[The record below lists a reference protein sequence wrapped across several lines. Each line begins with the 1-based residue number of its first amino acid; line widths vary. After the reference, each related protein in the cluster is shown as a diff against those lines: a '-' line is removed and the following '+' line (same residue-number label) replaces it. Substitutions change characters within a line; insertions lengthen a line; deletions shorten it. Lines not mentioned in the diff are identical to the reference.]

1 MYSKMLRQFSKGSLI
16 SISSESSK
24 IHLLIKVLYRHIQF
38 NLCRR
43 YFLFHA
49 LNVSLCY
56 QQQWNFMSQYL
67 GLQGEIFQLCQC
79 QYTCVRGHSHI
90 KSSHS
95 LYDAKF
101 QTHPPSTLYFKM
113 PSLPKIDVYNF
124 RYKIS
129 VRISIKLFF
138 ILRKCINKCI
148 NQCTKNISFS
158 IKCSYYIHALSCDHF
173 GKLQT
178 IIRLKC

>member
-24 IHLLIKVLYRHIQF
+24 IHLLIKVLYRPIWF

-56 QQQWNFMSQYL
+56 QQQCNFMMSQYL
-67 GLQGEIFQLCQC
+67 ILQD
-79 QYTCVRGHSHI
+79 TCVRGHSHI
-90 KSSHS
+90 ESFHS
-95 LYDAKF
+95 LRENDANF
-101 QTHPPSTLYFKM
+101 QTHPLSTLHVKM
-113 PSLPKIDVYNF
+113 PNLPKIDAYKF

-129 VRISIKLFF
+129 VGILMKLFF
-138 ILRKCINKCI
+138 LSHKCINK
-148 NQCTKNISFS
+148 
-158 IKCSYYIHALSCDHF
+158 
-173 GKLQT
+173 
-178 IIRLKC
+178 

>member
-67 GLQGEIFQLCQC
+67 GLQAEIFQLCQC

-90 KSSHS
+90 ESSKSLHEN
-95 LYDAKF
+95 DAKF
-101 QTHPPSTLYFKM
+101 QTHPPSTLHVKI
-113 PSLPKIDVYNF
+113 PNLPKIDVYNV

-129 VRISIKLFF
+129 IGILMKLFF
-138 ILRKCINKCI
+138 PSHKYINK
-148 NQCTKNISFS
+148 
-158 IKCSYYIHALSCDHF
+158 
-173 GKLQT
+173 
-178 IIRLKC
+178 